1 MLKVLTLLS
10 LGLAHGFG
18 NASQGAVHLGAAP
31 ESRNVARHR
40 PCKPRP
46 VCSHLVDGRIDLN
59 ALDRAQGWALARSSA
74 DPSPVLIFLKAPTFV
89 SQIVVHLIHQG
100 HPGAGRLLMVSLWQ
114 KASGR
119 EDLGPPTKRWKWDP
133 ERAIASGS
141 FRVVV
146 PVQQVAFAVAVAW
159 EGPRDNGHGPDRSDR
174 STESASNASNASNIS
189 DIWISEVLVLQKTL
203 SISQVSSLVSH
214 DVSSLVSHDVS
225 HDVSQVSHR
234 ATGGTAGTADAA
246 SETAGATTA
255 RALGVTLQSVN
266 SVTHSVNTVSLDGP
280 PRLRASTVSTVS
292 LSELSETVEQLEHEL
307 PKNEF
312 TTSVQMHV
320 QNEQNEQNEIERIPP
335 IYMFSR
341 TVKPSKEIAMDKET
355 EKVENVEKVFGV
367 SGVATA
373 HKSQIP
379 SAFGATS
386 SSGAST
392 PNASEFEK
400 PGGRPE
406 DPHFLSPWPGRRSE
420 LGMPL
425 KTCLGALLAAV
436 LLVLKFNK
444 FAIFQCCKGIRANDL
459 EYNYDRLPISRE
471 DAETWWERPEHGR
484 ESQESE
490 TREIRETCETCE
502 TCETREAR
510 EAREVCRE
518 VCRTGTAGT
527 AGTAVVRDE
536 QRNDGNDARANS
548 RRPSATSAT
557 SCQAAASA
565 SSAASSA
572 SGSSQ
577 AQQRSLSPTLSVSD
591 RTISE
596 PEREPHDEPHSEPS
610 ISDPLS
616 TLPSTTVS
624 EAEDET
630 DSNHSK
636 FLLERSERCDTR
648 PSDSEH
654 MMLLYASPLCF
665 RDGRGMIPLPQIPVE
680 KEWETVLGAYNEAA
694 HILARTSSSSPG
706 VSISA
711 QTLTAG
717 SLQRAITT
725 WHPGVLHLS
734 SHGVKNC
741 LVLEDGG
748 GTAHFFSCSMLR
760 GMLELAGSSTR
771 LVLLNCCSLSS
782 MGYEFVAAGVPHVVC
797 CSCDL
802 KDSASTVFVRNFY
815 GFLFQGFSVQ
825 RSFNEAVVALRSH
838 SEGQLQAASQ
848 HFRLL
853 PETQGHEEVLFLPKA
868 MDYDSDS
875 SEGRLRWRRRPRR
888 AKTCPQVQPSS
899 CWRALP
905 SLPEDFL
912 GRKLDVWSVLQ
923 QLNQRRA
930 VVVCGAVGEDFGIG
944 KSAILDSVHRHFTL
958 LGHSCV
964 AVPLRSLSQVSW
976 AGDWIEKANAAIRLA
991 IRECRGARMAGAS
1004 SRRRRL
1010 QGPLRTGFHPLS
1022 DPSTAAC
1029 LLDDL
1034 IDDCIVLQDLCDA
1047 RFEWTSSGHRILLLL
1062 DECDH
1067 LVQQQQFQD
1076 ALACILQRCSSYSVV
1091 LSTHQPMV
1099 PAGASKFKVVQHRLQ
1114 GLVPRDAAR
1123 LLLRRAQRPLRW
1135 GEIQRSE
1142 DPSSLVILN
1151 KENETEVLEAV
1162 SSQPRVAALRGNPR
1176 RLIELANDL
1185 DSLNT
1190 VLT

>member
-1 MLKVLTLLS
+1 
-10 LGLAHGFG
+10 
-18 NASQGAVHLGAAP
+18 
-31 ESRNVARHR
+31 
-40 PCKPRP
+40 
-46 VCSHLVDGRIDLN
+46 
-59 ALDRAQGWALARSSA
+59 
-74 DPSPVLIFLKAPTFV
+74 
-89 SQIVVHLIHQG
+89 
-100 HPGAGRLLMVSLWQ
+100 
-114 KASGR
+114 
-119 EDLGPPTKRWKWDP
+119 
-133 ERAIASGS
+133 
-141 FRVVV
+141 
-146 PVQQVAFAVAVAW
+146 
-159 EGPRDNGHGPDRSDR
+159 
-174 STESASNASNASNIS
+174 
-189 DIWISEVLVLQKTL
+189 
-203 SISQVSSLVSH
+203 
-214 DVSSLVSHDVS
+214 
-225 HDVSQVSHR
+225 
-234 ATGGTAGTADAA
+234 
-246 SETAGATTA
+246 
-255 RALGVTLQSVN
+255 
-266 SVTHSVNTVSLDGP
+266 
-280 PRLRASTVSTVS
+280 
-292 LSELSETVEQLEHEL
+292 
-307 PKNEF
+307 
-312 TTSVQMHV
+312 
-320 QNEQNEQNEIERIPP
+320 
-335 IYMFSR
+335 
-341 TVKPSKEIAMDKET
+341 
-355 EKVENVEKVFGV
+355 
-367 SGVATA
+367 
-373 HKSQIP
+373 
-379 SAFGATS
+379 
-386 SSGAST
+386 
-392 PNASEFEK
+392 
-400 PGGRPE
+400 
-406 DPHFLSPWPGRRSE
+406 
-420 LGMPL
+420 
-425 KTCLGALLAAV
+425 
-436 LLVLKFNK
+436 
-444 FAIFQCCKGIRANDL
+444 
-459 EYNYDRLPISRE
+459 
-471 DAETWWERPEHGR
+471 
-484 ESQESE
+484 
-490 TREIRETCETCE
+490 
-502 TCETREAR
+502 
-510 EAREVCRE
+510 
-518 VCRTGTAGT
+518 
-527 AGTAVVRDE
+527 
-536 QRNDGNDARANS
+536 
-548 RRPSATSAT
+548 
-557 SCQAAASA
+557 
-565 SSAASSA
+565 
-572 SGSSQ
+572 
-577 AQQRSLSPTLSVSD
+577 
-591 RTISE
+591 
-596 PEREPHDEPHSEPS
+596 
-610 ISDPLS
+610 
-616 TLPSTTVS
+616 
-624 EAEDET
+624 
-630 DSNHSK
+630 
-636 FLLERSERCDTR
+636 
-648 PSDSEH
+648 
-654 MMLLYASPLCF
+654 MLLYASPLCF
-665 RDGRGMIPLPQIPVE
+665 RDGRDGRGMMPLPQIPVE
-680 KEWETVLGAYNEAA
+680 KEWETVVGAYNEAA

-782 MGYEFVAAGVPHVVC
+782 MGHEFVAAGVPHVVC

-853 PETQGHEEVLFLPKA
+853 PESQGHEEVLFLPKA

-875 SEGRLRWRRRPRR
+875 SEVQRCKTFDSQARAASVSSRVFRGNLRLAGVWGANIDVYSEISHLALPGRLRWRRRPRR
-888 AKTCPQVQPSS
+888 AKTCPQVQPSL

-912 GRKLDVWSVLQ
+912 GRELDVWSVLQ

-944 KSAILDSVHRHFTL
+944 KSAVMDSVHRHFTL

-964 AVPLRSLSQVSW
+964 AVPLRSLSQASW
-976 AGDWIEKANAAIRLA
+976 SGDWIEKANASIRLA

-1034 IDDCIVLQDLCDA
+1034 IDDMLTLQDLCDA

-1151 KENETEVLEAV
+1151 KENESEVLEAV

-1185 DSLNT
+1185 DSLTNT